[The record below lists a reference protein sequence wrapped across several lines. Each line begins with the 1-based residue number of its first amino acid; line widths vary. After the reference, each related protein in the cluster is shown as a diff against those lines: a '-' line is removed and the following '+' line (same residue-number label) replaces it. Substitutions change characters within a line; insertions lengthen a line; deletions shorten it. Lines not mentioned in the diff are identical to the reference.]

1 MGDEMD
7 KVKGL
12 TNQEVQEQMQLGHV
26 NISPKPLV
34 KTHRQIFCEHIFTL
48 FNAYNFVIACAL
60 IYVQAWSSLFFVLI
74 VTMNTIIH
82 IYQDIRSRQMVAR
95 LNLIISPKTK
105 VLREGQIYEIDN
117 EDIVLH
123 DVVQLGVNFITAP
136 AEALGVLAHLKT
148 RHSYASS
155 VGCLSGRV

>member
-105 VLREGQIYEIDN
+105 VLREEQIYEIDN

-123 DVVQLGVNFITAP
+123 DVVLFETGQQISADSV
-136 AEALGVLAHLKT
+136 VLDTPIEVDESLL
-148 RHSYASS
+148 
-155 VGCLSGRV
+155 LSLIHI

>member
-1 MGDEMD
+1 MIRLKTVIYRMGDEMD

-105 VLREGQIYEIDN
+105 VLREGQYM
-117 EDIVLH
+117 
-123 DVVQLGVNFITAP
+123 
-136 AEALGVLAHLKT
+136 K
-148 RHSYASS
+148 
-155 VGCLSGRV
+155 